1 MRAKMIFWLRCWL
14 KSTLPRKV
22 CMLICLL
29 NWANIPCL
37 FAQEHSLSMLTANRY
52 IHELQD
58 TLSSGPSPKVNA
70 EDGYMLQAMDQV
82 WQQTA
87 DGGYFRFFQ
96 DRVDRFLVLNDKNLF
111 NLALP
116 YGRAMLTLY
125 KVTGQLKYFS
135 AASLLWKQMQEQ
147 PEIATADVS
156 LSLPFL
162 AEYAA
167 LTGNNSAFELL
178 SNQVLLLRNQVAARN
193 AGLEYESSLGK
204 AGFALVELL
213 EYIPESNNRK
223 VLLQFLNECSGK
235 MEMILAGKS
244 TSWSGLAPETRNRF
258 LYTLCKAERLGYIS
272 KLNREIVNRG
282 YAIVKV
288 DNRLSRA
295 DKPLHFESAD
305 KGLSLLA
312 LNELELHNLPKPA
325 SRNIVVLDS
334 YFNNETKTDQS
345 GNVIR
350 WHYKWEGR
358 GDNGFS
364 MWAGQFNRAGFQT
377 STLYTRPTATN
388 LRNSSVYILV
398 DPDTEKENK
407 HPSYIAEQDV
417 REISNWV
424 KKGGV
429 LVLMAND
436 SANTEL
442 DNFNKLA
449 GRFGV
454 QFNKDSKGK
463 VTGNRFDMGKIRIE
477 EPNLVFITAKDIFI
491 KEFSSL
497 KISSSVQTIVK
508 DKDGN
513 IVIALSRFGKGSVLL
528 IGDPWLYNEYVDGRK
543 LPAEYKN
550 FDAAADIVS
559 WITRQLPAT
568 LSK

>member
-14 KSTLPRKV
+14 KSIFAQKV

-29 NWANIPCL
+29 NWANIPSS
-37 FAQEHSLSMLTANRY
+37 FAQEHSLSVLTANRY
-52 IHELQD
+52 IHEVQD
-58 TLSSGPSPKVNA
+58 TLSSGAGLKGNA
-70 EDGYMLQAMDQV
+70 ENGYMLQAMDHF

-87 DGGYFRFFQ
+87 DGGYFHFIQ
-96 DRVDRFLVLNDKNLF
+96 DRLDRFLVRNDKNLF
-111 NLALP
+111 NEALP
-116 YGRAMLTLY
+116 YGRSMLTLY

-135 AASLLWKQMQEQ
+135 AASFLWKQMQEQ

-162 AEYAA
+162 AEFAA
-167 LTGNNSAFELL
+167 LTANNSSSEFI
-178 SNQVLLLRNQVAARN
+178 SNQVLLLKNDVAARN
-193 AGLEYESSLGK
+193 SGLEYELSLGK

-223 VLLQFLNECSGK
+223 VLLQFLNECSVK

-244 TSWSGLAPETRNRF
+244 KFWSGLAPETRNRF

-272 KLNREIVNRG
+272 KLNREIISRG
-282 YAIVKV
+282 FASLQE
-288 DNRLSRA
+288 DNRFA
-295 DKPLHFESAD
+295 KTDKALRVESSN
-305 KGLSLLA
+305 KSLSLLA
-312 LNELELHNLPKPA
+312 LNELELHNLPMPA

-350 WHYKWEGR
+350 WHYKWEER

-424 KKGGV
+424 KRGGV

-442 DNFNKLA
+442 NNFNKLA

-477 EPNLVFITAKDIFI
+477 EPSLVFNTAKDIFI

-497 KISSSVQTIVK
+497 KISGSVQAIVK

-513 IVIALSRFGKGSVLL
+513 IVVALSRFGKGSVLL

-543 LPAEYKN
+543 LSAEYKN

-559 WITRQLPAT
+559 WITRQLAGS

>member
-1 MRAKMIFWLRCWL
+1 MRAKIIFWLRCWL
-14 KSTLPRKV
+14 KSTFAQKV

-29 NWANIPCL
+29 SWAYCPSS
-37 FAQEHSLSMLTANRY
+37 FAQEHSLSVLTAKRY

-58 TLSSGPSPKVNA
+58 TLSSGPGPKGNA

-87 DGGYFRFFQ
+87 DGGYFRFIQ
-96 DRVDRFLVLNDKNLF
+96 DRLDRFLVRNDKNMF
-111 NLALP
+111 NEALP
-116 YGRAMLTLY
+116 YGRSMLTLY
-125 KVTGQLKYFS
+125 KVTGEQKYFS
-135 AASLLWKQMQEQ
+135 AASLLWKQMEQ
-147 PEIATADVS
+147 QPKMATADVR

-167 LTGNNSAFELL
+167 LTGNNSAFELI
-178 SNQVLLLRNQVAARN
+178 SNQILLLRNEVAARN

-213 EYIPESNNRK
+213 EYTPESNNRK
-223 VLLQFLNECSGK
+223 VLLRFLNQCSDK

-244 TSWSGLAPETRNRF
+244 TSSAGLAPETRNRF

-272 KLNREIVNRG
+272 KLNREIISRG
-282 YAIVKV
+282 FASLQE
-288 DNRLSRA
+288 DNRFARS
-295 DKPLHFESAD
+295 DKALRVESSN
-305 KGLSLLA
+305 KSLSLLA
-312 LNELELHNLPKPA
+312 LNELELHNLPMPA

-350 WHYKWEGR
+350 WHYKWEER

-388 LRNSSVYILV
+388 LQNSSVYILV

-477 EPNLVFITAKDIFI
+477 EPNLVFKTAKDIFI

-497 KISSSVQTIVK
+497 KISGSVQTIVK

-513 IVIALSRFGKGSVLL
+513 IVVALSMFGKGSVLL

-550 FDAAADIVS
+550 YEAAADIVS
-559 WITRQLPAT
+559 WITRQLPGS